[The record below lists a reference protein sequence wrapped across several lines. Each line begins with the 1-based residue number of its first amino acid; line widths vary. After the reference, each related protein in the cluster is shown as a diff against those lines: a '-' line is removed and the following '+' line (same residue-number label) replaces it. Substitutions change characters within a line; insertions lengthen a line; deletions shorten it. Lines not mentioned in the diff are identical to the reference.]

1 MDDVKY
7 VAHMF
12 EEMRVELKAVH
23 ELVAEV
29 PNMARKLDDIGRDVT
44 ELKQDMTVVKAS
56 VRSLA
61 AQVHDHELRIG
72 GLETA

>member
-12 EEMRVELKAVH
+12 EEMRGEIKAVH

-29 PNMARKLDDIGRDVT
+29 PNMARKLDGIERGVT
-44 ELKQDMTVVKAS
+44 ELKQDVKVIKAS

-61 AQVHDHELRIG
+61 SQVHDHEMRISG
-72 GLETA
+72 IETA